1 MKDIENYV
9 KSVVNTNS
17 NRRRWKPEYKQLIID
32 VLIERAD
39 VI

>member
-17 NRRRWKPEYKQLIID
+17 NMRRWKLEHKQLIID

-39 VI
+39 GI

>member
-17 NRRRWKPEYKQLIID
+17 NMRRWKPEHKQLIID
-32 VLIERAD
+32 VLIESAD
-39 VI
+39 GI